1 MGRGTGGGSGAG
13 MGGGLPASSFDDGA
27 GGAGGSA
34 GTAHAR
40 MRYQSVG
47 GMMAAGQEQAGA
59 ARTTFSSAGELA
71 AAAGGNRGMM
81 GMVASALATSPLVA
95 AVLGQLGKKKQQG
108 E

>member
-1 MGRGTGGGSGAG
+1 MGGGTGGGSGAG
-13 MGGGLPASSFDDGA
+13 MGSGLPVSSFDDGA

-47 GMMAAGQEQAGA
+47 GVMAAGQEQAGA
-59 ARTTFSSAGELA
+59 ARTTYSSAGELA
-71 AAAGGNRGMM
+71 AATGGNRGMM